1 MRRVL
6 ESSGLSI
13 DRKTYYN
20 LVRTKPLEQSNDS
33 FEGLVL
39 ALEEEG
45 FKFSCLMSDELV
57 DDDSCKGR
65 TLEQVFFLTD
75 AQVAYSKRFI
85 ADHVLLVDGTFETNK
100 LGMVLLVIVGV
111 TATNKNFP
119 AAYSFAKSEAATSFN
134 FLFDSFRHFVFGND
148 IAEPRVVLADQA
160 AGLIAAMPVSMPNC
174 LL

>member
-20 LVRTKPLEQSNDS
+20 LVRTKPLEHSNDS

-45 FKFSCLMSDELV
+45 FKFSCLMSDELA

-75 AQVAYSKRFI
+75 A
-85 ADHVLLVDGTFETNK
+85 
-100 LGMVLLVIVGV
+100 
-111 TATNKNFP
+111 
-119 AAYSFAKSEAATSFN
+119 
-134 FLFDSFRHFVFGND
+134 
-148 IAEPRVVLADQA
+148 
-160 AGLIAAMPVSMPNC
+160 
-174 LL
+174 